1 MMSAKIRTSSL
12 KVSPILFF
20 LLLFQF
26 GQAQNRFDAAATIM
40 DQQAKTLKQ
49 ELVLVVASKDTTL
62 FTKDSKTF
70 SALRGQAE
78 LGQSSQWLTAAL
90 VMVLVDEGKISLDD
104 KVSQYIPAFA
114 SYGKSYITLRHC
126 LSHFTGIHHETIR
139 AVKFF
144 EKKKFANLEEAVA
157 SYVKKEIQNNAGE
170 AYRYN
175 NMGPDIA
182 GRVLEIVTKKKFD
195 MLAQQKLLRPL
206 GMRQTTFSTLDGSAL
221 SPADGARGT
230 AGDYIRFL
238 RMLLNGGMHNG
249 QRILSE
255 TSVAALRQVMTTTA
269 NRKYSPEPMQAF
281 EYALGAWSVSGNQ
294 GGKAT
299 VLTAPSFS
307 GTTPL
312 VDFCRGY
319 AFMYLQKEATEEAKL
334 PVRNQLQAALEPLFG
349 AACK

>member
-1 MMSAKIRTSSL
+1 MMSAKIRPTSL
-12 KVSPILFF
+12 KVSPTLLFLLFF
-20 LLLFQF
+20 QVGL
-26 GQAQNRFDAAATIM
+26 AQNRFDAAAAII
-40 DQQAKTLKQ
+40 DEQSKTLKQ
-49 ELVLVVASKDTTL
+49 ELVLVVANKDTTL
-62 FTKDSKTF
+62 FTKDSKTY
-70 SALRGQAE
+70 SALRGQAQ

-90 VMVLVDEGKISLDD
+90 LMVLVDEGKISLDD

-114 SYGKSYITLRHC
+114 AYGKSYITLRHC
-126 LSHFTGIHHETIR
+126 LSHFTGIHHETVKAI
-139 AVKFF
+139 KFF
-144 EKKKFANLEEAVA
+144 EKKKFATLEEAVA
-157 SYVKKEIQNNAGE
+157 AYVKKEIQNNAGE
-170 AYRYN
+170 AHRYN
-175 NMGPDIA
+175 GMGPDIA

-221 SPADGARGT
+221 SPSDGARGT

-255 TSVAALRQVMTTTA
+255 TSVAALRQVLTTTA
-269 NRKYSPEPMQAF
+269 NRKYSPEAMQSF
-281 EYALGAWSVSGNQ
+281 EYTLGAWSVGGNEA
-294 GGKAT
+294 GKAT
-299 VLTAPSFS
+299 VLTAPSFG

-319 AFMYLQKEATEEAKL
+319 AFMYLQKEQTEEAKL
-334 PVRNQLQAALEPLFG
+334 PVGNQLRAALEPLFA

>member
-1 MMSAKIRTSSL
+1 MMSAKFRTNCL
-12 KVSPILFF
+12 KASPALLFLLFF
-20 LLLFQF
+20 QF
-26 GQAQNRFDAAATIM
+26 AGAQNRFEGAAAII

-70 SALRGQAE
+70 SALRGQAD

-114 SYGKSYITLRHC
+114 SYGKSYITIGNC
-126 LSHFTGIHHETIR
+126 LSHFTGIHNETNKAI
-139 AVKFF
+139 KFF

-157 SYVKKEIQNNAGE
+157 GYVKKEIQNNAGE
-170 AYRYN
+170 AHRYN
-175 NMGPDIA
+175 TMGPDIA
-182 GRVLEIVTKKKFD
+182 GRVLEIVTRKKFD

-230 AGDYIRFL
+230 AADYTRFL
-238 RMLLNGGMHNG
+238 RMLLNNGMHNG

-255 TSVAALRQVMTTTA
+255 ASVAALRKIMTSPA
-269 NRKYSPEPMQAF
+269 NRKFSPEGMQGF
-281 EYALGAWSVSGNQ
+281 EYTSGAWSVGTNP
-294 GGKAT
+294 GAVAD
-299 VLTAPSFS
+299 VLSAPSFG

-319 AFMYLQKEATEEAKL
+319 AFMYLQKEATEEAKV
-334 PVRNQLQAALEPLFG
+334 PVRNQLRAALEPLFPG
-349 AACK
+349 KCQ